1 MKRPQAHELLH
12 IARLT
17 LLQELLP
24 ALPADKR
31 YLTLMVASAMA
42 IAARECQAASDADAL
57 EQEQLHALLDNCPLS
72 LADAR
77 QGLAAAI
84 REGRFDAGDERG
96 RLVGALQHITLAQL
110 AISNPKA
117 LP

>member
-1 MKRPQAHELLH
+1 MNRPDARELLH
-12 IARLT
+12 IARQT

-31 YLTLMVASAMA
+31 YLTLMVANAMA
-42 IAARECQAASDADAL
+42 IAGREYQAASGASAM
-57 EQEQLHALLDNCPLS
+57 ECEQLQALLDDRQLS
-72 LADAR
+72 LEDAR
-77 QGLAAAI
+77 NGVVAAI
-84 REGRFDAGDERG
+84 REGRFDAGDERD
-96 RLVGALQHITLAQL
+96 RLLEALYQTTLAQL

>member
-1 MKRPQAHELLH
+1 MNHPDARELLH
-12 IARLT
+12 IARQT

-31 YLTLMVASAMA
+31 YLTLMVANAMA
-42 IAARECQAASDADAL
+42 IAGREYQDANSADGL
-57 EQEQLHALLDNCPLS
+57 EHEHLQALLDDRQLS
-72 LADAR
+72 LGDAR

-84 REGRFDAGDERG
+84 REGRFDGGDERS
-96 RLVGALQHITLAQL
+96 RLLEALQQTTLAQL